1 MEPLSRRKFVKFIS
15 FGTVVCSVPGKVWES
30 VLMTEVQAARKSLAA
45 DGVLKIRLS
54 DFPALQEPYGSIR
67 LGPNPIG
74 FDHFPAADF
83 YPLII
88 SRDETGTFYAVD
100 AQCKHANC
108 TVPPW
113 NTDSFTIQCPCH
125 GSNYSMDGTVF
136 PDQMSSES
144 LTPYEIT
151 YDGEDT
157 LTILVQK
164 FGFCMTGRPVNTS
177 VGGRF
182 RIEFPTYQTTQYA
195 VMFRETIDAEWTH
208 VPVALTQDGPADT
221 LNVVGTGNPFVV
233 FVPCNTATGFYS
245 VQMLMSQV

>member
-1 MEPLSRRKFVKFIS
+1 
-15 FGTVVCSVPGKVWES
+15 
-30 VLMTEVQAARKSLAA
+30 MTEVQAAPKSFSA

-54 DFPALQEPYGSIR
+54 DFPALQESYGSVRI
-67 LGPNPIG
+67 GPNPIG
-74 FDHFPAADF
+74 FDHFPVADF

-88 SRDETGTFYAVD
+88 SRDETGAFYAVD

-113 NTDSFTIQCPCH
+113 STDTFTIQCPCH

-136 PDQMSSES
+136 PDQMSRES

-164 FGFCMTGRPVNTS
+164 FGFCITGRPVTS
-177 VGGRF
+177 VAGARF
-182 RIEFPTYQTTQYA
+182 RIEFPTYPSTQYA
-195 VMFRETIDAEWTH
+195 VMFRESTEEDWTH
-208 VPVALTQDGPADT
+208 VPVALTQEGPADT
-221 LNVVGTGNPFVV
+221 LNVVGTGNPTAV
-233 FVPCNTATGFYS
+233 FVPRTTATGFYS